1 MGDRVQIV
9 YYDGTPCPGRIGT
22 LVEAEKVLLDKGT
35 FCFARREDIALVSKP
50 LSTDAPGGGP
60 NGIVA
65 IGAEDGSGEE
75 EVRIKEKRKWKE
87 EMALEKQNEKWAR
100 RRGAIVAPS
109 RTAEGFR
116 LTAGNQQSFCLQDFE
131 VAFSKPPY
139 NFLGP
144 VYDMNGDI
152 VSVEYMID
160 SEKKT
165 MSYMDKGQVRSFENI
180 KSKRDLQK
188 SDVVKKVC

>member
-1 MGDRVQIV
+1 M
-9 YYDGTPCPGRIGT
+9 
-22 LVEAEKVLLDKGT
+22 
-35 FCFARREDIALVSKP
+35 
-50 LSTDAPGGGP
+50 
-60 NGIVA
+60 
-65 IGAEDGSGEE
+65 
-75 EVRIKEKRKWKE
+75 
-87 EMALEKQNEKWAR
+87 
-100 RRGAIVAPS
+100 
-109 RTAEGFR
+109 
-116 LTAGNQQSFCLQDFE
+116 
-131 VAFSKPPY
+131 AFSKPPY

-165 MSYMDKGQVRSFENI
+165 MSYMDKCQVRSFENI